1 MSRIHKERILDYL
14 WSISPNRA
22 TNNQI
27 QDATGIKSRQQ
38 VYMFTQRF
46 LDIGWIQGQKQG
58 GEWKFSIG
66 ESIYNRFTSPGF
78 IRSYKTPSANEI
90 DGILQSFRD
99 QARSAMS
106 SHFQVPLTMQ
116 DIPGISK
123 MFDLVSSDQNI
134 VGDAIYYFTA
144 VQVRRLPAAKFS
156 VITERV
162 WLLEKINAL
171 TKFLIFGNQRDV
183 PVLWLQ
189 RYGGLVS
196 GVAFYFLTDDGE
208 LELL

>member
-66 ESIYNRFTSPGF
+66 ESIYRPKRADARKKLSSAVCFTTV
-78 IRSYKTPSANEI
+78 R
-90 DGILQSFRD
+90 LQ
-99 QARSAMS
+99 
-106 SHFQVPLTMQ
+106 
-116 DIPGISK
+116 
-123 MFDLVSSDQNI
+123 N
-134 VGDAIYYFTA
+134 
-144 VQVRRLPAAKFS
+144 
-156 VITERV
+156 
-162 WLLEKINAL
+162 
-171 TKFLIFGNQRDV
+171 GNC
-183 PVLWLQ
+183 
-189 RYGGLVS
+189 
-196 GVAFYFLTDDGE
+196 
-208 LELL
+208 